1 MYEMYEIIGNRASV
15 RNSESEKIFVL
26 GRKICTV
33 NFGKLDLPKRRQRCR
48 RSGQC
53 ARSTAALSR
62 ILELKSVSR
71 T

>member
-48 RSGQC
+48 RSG
-53 ARSTAALSR
+53 
-62 ILELKSVSR
+62 
-71 T
+71 